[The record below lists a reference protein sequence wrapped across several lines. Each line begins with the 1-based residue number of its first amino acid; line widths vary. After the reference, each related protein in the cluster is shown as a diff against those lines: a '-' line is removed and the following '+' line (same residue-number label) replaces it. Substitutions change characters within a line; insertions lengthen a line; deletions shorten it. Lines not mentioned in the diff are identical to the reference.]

1 MTTRAMG
8 PMSGLEWLKRGINL
22 GRHNPKA
29 IFGGAVLVAIGALV
43 PGLLQLLLLGVM
55 GASASGQLIAMA
67 VSTLV
72 SIVLMSLLVGGY
84 LRVIHATEQGRPA
97 SATDVLAPFRAGQ
110 GAARLVQFGVLLV
123 LVYLVLASVVILLV
137 GKGFIEWYMQV
148 MALSQQG
155 VAPSAEA
162 MPALP
167 DGFGSVMGLG
177 FLVAVFLGGVYSI
190 GFGQVALTGR
200 SLGGA
205 LKDGLAGTLKNLL
218 PLLLL
223 ALLSIVVLI
232 AVALVIGLLVTLL
245 ALLGNLVHPALG
257 MALALPVYLAL
268 LLGIYVV
275 MFGVMYQIWRD
286 VAGDSADSAPP
297 PVAPADSGHHIEL

>member
-1 MTTRAMG
+1 MT
-8 PMSGLEWLKRGINL
+8 GLGWLKRGINL

-29 IFGGAVLVAIGALV
+29 IFGGAVLVAIGALL
-43 PGLLQLLLLGVM
+43 PGLLQLMLLGMVGDSATGQLVVM
-55 GASASGQLIAMA
+55 G
-67 VSTLV
+67 VSTV
-72 SIVLMSLLVGGY
+72 ASIVLMSLLVGGY
-84 LRVIHATEQGRPA
+84 IRVIHATEQGHPA
-97 SATDVLAPFRAGQ
+97 APTDVLGPFRAGQ
-110 GAARLVQFGVLLV
+110 GGARLVQFGVLLV
-123 LVYLVLASVVILLV
+123 LVYLVLASAVILLV

-148 MALSQQG
+148 MALSQRG
-155 VAPSAEA
+155 GAPDPNA

-167 DGFGSVMGLG
+167 EGFGSVMGLG
-177 FLVAVFLGGVYSI
+177 FLMAMFLGGVYSI

-223 ALLSIVVLI
+223 AVLSMLALI
-232 AVALVIGLLVTLL
+232 AVALVIGLVVTLL

-257 MALALPVYLAL
+257 MLLALPVYLAL

-286 VAGDSADSAPP
+286 VAGDVPP
-297 PVAPADSGHHIEL
+297 PVAPPAVGTHVEL

>member
-8 PMSGLEWLKRGINL
+8 PMTGLGWLKRGINL

-29 IFGGAVLVAIGALV
+29 IFGGAVLVAIGALL
-43 PGLLQLLLLGVM
+43 PGLLQLMLLGMVGDSATGQLVVM
-55 GASASGQLIAMA
+55 G
-67 VSTLV
+67 VSTV
-72 SIVLMSLLVGGY
+72 ASIVLMSLLVGGY
-84 LRVIHATEQGRPA
+84 IRVIHATEQGHPA
-97 SATDVLAPFRAGQ
+97 APTDVLGPFRAGQ
-110 GAARLVQFGVLLV
+110 GGARLVQFGVLLV
-123 LVYLVLASVVILLV
+123 LVYLVLASAVILLV

-148 MALSQQG
+148 MALSQRG
-155 VAPSAEA
+155 GAPDPNA

-167 DGFGSVMGLG
+167 EGFGSVMGLG
-177 FLVAVFLGGVYSI
+177 FLMAMFLGGVYSI

-223 ALLSIVVLI
+223 AVLSMLALI
-232 AVALVIGLLVTLL
+232 AVALVIGLVVTLL

-257 MALALPVYLAL
+257 MLLALPVYLAL

-286 VAGDSADSAPP
+286 VAGDVPP
-297 PVAPADSGHHIEL
+297 PVAPPAVGTHVEL

>member
-8 PMSGLEWLKRGINL
+8 PMTGLEWLKRGINL

-29 IFGGAVLVAIGALV
+29 IFGGAVLVAIGALL
-43 PGLLQLLLLGVM
+43 PGLLQLVM
-55 GASASGQLIAMA
+55 LQAMGGSATGQLVAMGL
-67 VSTLV
+67 STV
-72 SIVLMSLLVGGY
+72 ASIVLMSLLVGGY
-84 LRVIHATEQGRPA
+84 LRVIHAAEEGRPA
-97 SATDVLAPFRAGQ
+97 APTDVLAPFRSGQ
-110 GAARLVQFGVLLV
+110 GAGRLVLFGVLLV

-137 GKGFIEWYMQV
+137 GEGFIEWYMQV
-148 MALSQQG
+148 MALSQKG
-155 VAPSAEA
+155 GAPTADA

-167 DGFGSVMGLG
+167 EGFGSVVGLG

-223 ALLSIVVLI
+223 AVLSVAALIV
-232 AVALVIGLLVTLL
+232 VALVIGLLVTLL
-245 ALLGNLVHPALG
+245 ALVGNLIHPVLG
-257 MALALPVYLAL
+257 MLLALPVYLAL

-286 VAGDSADSAPP
+286 VAGQASGSVPP
-297 PVAPADSGHHIEL
+297 PVAPTASGTHIEL

>member
-8 PMSGLEWLKRGINL
+8 PMTGLGWLKRGINL

-29 IFGGAVLVAIGALV
+29 IFGGAVLVAIGALL
-43 PGLLQLLLLGVM
+43 PGLLQLMLLDMVGDSATGQLVVM
-55 GASASGQLIAMA
+55 G
-67 VSTLV
+67 VSTV
-72 SIVLMSLLVGGY
+72 ASIVLMSLLVGGY
-84 LRVIHATEQGRPA
+84 IRVIHATEQGHPA
-97 SATDVLAPFRAGQ
+97 APTDVLGPFRAGQ
-110 GAARLVQFGVLLV
+110 GGARLVQFGVLLV
-123 LVYLVLASVVILLV
+123 LVYLVLASAVILLV

-148 MALSQQG
+148 MALSQRG
-155 VAPSAEA
+155 GAPDPNA

-167 DGFGSVMGLG
+167 EGFGSVMGLG
-177 FLVAVFLGGVYSI
+177 FLMAMFLGGVYSI

-223 ALLSIVVLI
+223 AVLSMLALI
-232 AVALVIGLLVTLL
+232 AVALVIGLVVTLL
-245 ALLGNLVHPALG
+245 ALVGNLVHPALG
-257 MALALPVYLAL
+257 MLLALPVYLAL

-286 VAGDSADSAPP
+286 VAGDVPP
-297 PVAPADSGHHIEL
+297 PVAPPAVGTHVEL

>member
-8 PMSGLEWLKRGINL
+8 PLTGLEWLKRGINL

-29 IFGGAVLVAIGALV
+29 IFGGAVLVAIGALL
-43 PGLLQLLLLGVM
+43 PGLLQLMLLGIVGASATGQLVVM
-55 GASASGQLIAMA
+55 GAST
-67 VSTLV
+67 VV

-84 LRVIHATEQGRPA
+84 IRLIHAAEQGRPA
-97 SATDVLAPFRAGQ
+97 SPTDVLAPFRAGQ
-110 GAARLVQFGVLLV
+110 GGKRLVQFGVLLV
-123 LVYLVLASVVILLV
+123 LVYLVLASAVILLV
-137 GKGFIEWYMQV
+137 GQGFIEWYMQV
-148 MALSQQG
+148 MALSQRG
-155 VAPSAEA
+155 GTPDPNA

-167 DGFGSVMGLG
+167 EGFGSVMGLG

-223 ALLSIVVLI
+223 AVLSVLALIV
-232 AVALVIGLLVTLL
+232 VALVIGLVVTLL
-245 ALLGNLVHPALG
+245 ALVGNLVHPVLG
-257 MALALPVYLAL
+257 MVLALPVYLAL

-286 VAGDSADSAPP
+286 VAGDVPP
-297 PVAPADSGHHIEL
+297 PVAPTASGTHIEL

>member
-1 MTTRAMG
+1 MG
-8 PMSGLEWLKRGINL
+8 PMTGLGWLKRGINL

-29 IFGGAVLVAIGALV
+29 IFGGAVLVAIGALL
-43 PGLLQLLLLGVM
+43 PGLLQLMLLDMVGDSATGQLVVM
-55 GASASGQLIAMA
+55 G
-67 VSTLV
+67 VSTV
-72 SIVLMSLLVGGY
+72 ASIVLMSLLVGGY
-84 LRVIHATEQGRPA
+84 IRVIHATEQGHPA
-97 SATDVLAPFRAGQ
+97 APTDVLGPFRAGQ
-110 GAARLVQFGVLLV
+110 GGARLVQFGVLLV
-123 LVYLVLASVVILLV
+123 LVYLVLASAVILLV

-148 MALSQQG
+148 MALSQRG
-155 VAPSAEA
+155 GAPDPNA

-167 DGFGSVMGLG
+167 EGFGSVMGLG
-177 FLVAVFLGGVYSI
+177 FLMAMFLGGVYSI

-223 ALLSIVVLI
+223 AVLSMLALI
-232 AVALVIGLLVTLL
+232 AVALVIGLVVTLL
-245 ALLGNLVHPALG
+245 ALVGNLVHPALG
-257 MALALPVYLAL
+257 MLLALPVYLAL

-286 VAGDSADSAPP
+286 VAGDVPP
-297 PVAPADSGHHIEL
+297 PVAPPAVGTHVEL

>member
-8 PMSGLEWLKRGINL
+8 PMTGLGWLKRGINL
-22 GRHNPKA
+22 GRHNPRA
-29 IFGGAVLVAIGALV
+29 IFGGAVLVAIGALL
-43 PGLLQLLLLGVM
+43 PGLLQLALLAIAGNSVGGQVTVM
-55 GASASGQLIAMA
+55 IL
-67 VSTLV
+67 STVV

-84 LRVIHATEQGRPA
+84 LRVIHAAEQGRPV
-97 SATDVLAPFRAGQ
+97 SPTDVLAPFRAGQ
-110 GAARLVQFGVLLV
+110 GAQRLVLFGVLLV

-137 GKGFIEWYMQV
+137 GDGFIEWYMQV
-148 MALSQQG
+148 MALSQKG
-155 VAPSAEA
+155 GAPTADA

-167 DGFGSVMGLG
+167 EGFGSVVGLG
-177 FLVAVFLGGVYSI
+177 SLVAVFLGGVYAI
-190 GFGQVALTGR
+190 GFGQVALTPR

-223 ALLSIVVLI
+223 AVLSVVALI
-232 AVALVIGLLVTLL
+232 AVALVIGLVVTLL
-245 ALLGNLVHPALG
+245 ALVGNLVHPALG

-286 VAGDSADSAPP
+286 VAGDVPP
-297 PVAPADSGHHIEL
+297 PVAPTTNGHHIEL